1 MARDVYRELLE
12 LAAFEGEELETAL
25 PEIKKTL
32 DKLKVYED
40 DVRYAVDDYIPR
52 SWDIKYLGIRKMIGA
67 FLRELIDVIKTP
79 EYKAQGKK
87 IVYGIMP
94 AITNTYFA
102 LKYAGGDDVFI
113 SFPDAL
119 LVQTLQG
126 FFGKGEPWYMK
137 SEQDGMNYGCRHCG
151 LNKMRYA
158 AYLNGLIAAP
168 DCIWSWGFNCDEG
181 PKTDEMIQCMTG
193 NEWHYVVSRAPHDTQ
208 MDEVDC
214 DLEKRVKFASKQ
226 IRTGFEEVQRA
237 TGIEVLPEHFAAA
250 NKAFMGLN
258 LKLNALTHLVATADP
273 PVLSADALT
282 MLGSILFGPFN
293 TGIGY
298 IEDAIV
304 TLTKEVKADIKAG
317 VGIAEKG
324 APRLAIYNA
333 VFSIPGIDKLFRENG
348 CVLSLTLMTTLWHK
362 QMEAPKYTD
371 IFDIAAEQWMRSS
384 NTMNVKNEALANAE
398 KIKAN
403 MPLDGVILGF
413 FDFDRWMGAQHK
425 MMAPLIEQEVG
436 IPVYYIEGDSWDSRE
451 YNEETLRTKV
461 ESICQIVKM
470 RKLQEQANG

>member
-40 DVRYAVDDYIPR
+40 DVR
-52 SWDIKYLGIRKMIGA
+52 
-67 FLRELIDVIKTP
+67 
-79 EYKAQGKK
+79 
-87 IVYGIMP
+87 
-94 AITNTYFA
+94 
-102 LKYAGGDDVFI
+102 
-113 SFPDAL
+113 
-119 LVQTLQG
+119 
-126 FFGKGEPWYMK
+126 
-137 SEQDGMNYGCRHCG
+137 
-151 LNKMRYA
+151 
-158 AYLNGLIAAP
+158 
-168 DCIWSWGFNCDEG
+168 
-181 PKTDEMIQCMTG
+181 
-193 NEWHYVVSRAPHDTQ
+193 
-208 MDEVDC
+208 
-214 DLEKRVKFASKQ
+214 
-226 IRTGFEEVQRA
+226 
-237 TGIEVLPEHFAAA
+237 
-250 NKAFMGLN
+250 
-258 LKLNALTHLVATADP
+258 
-273 PVLSADALT
+273 
-282 MLGSILFGPFN
+282 
-293 TGIGY
+293 
-298 IEDAIV
+298 
-304 TLTKEVKADIKAG
+304 
-317 VGIAEKG
+317 
-324 APRLAIYNA
+324 
-333 VFSIPGIDKLFRENG
+333 
-348 CVLSLTLMTTLWHK
+348 
-362 QMEAPKYTD
+362 YTD